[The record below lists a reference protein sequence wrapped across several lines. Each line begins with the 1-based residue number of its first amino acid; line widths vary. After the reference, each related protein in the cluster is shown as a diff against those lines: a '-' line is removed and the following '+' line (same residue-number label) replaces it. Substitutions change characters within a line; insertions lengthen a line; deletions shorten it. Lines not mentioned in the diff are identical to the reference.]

1 MHFLF
6 FLHLA
11 LMIKYILLF
20 LLISPAVTAQQNSA
34 NSNIVT
40 IDQAVKKIK
49 ADSTLRRVPGSDAAS
64 RPRQVIF
71 PQDQAVSWFKKDS
84 LVRFHAG
91 RLHPSLTGFSRDY
104 YFQHGKLIYLAEEI
118 SNSSRMGSCGTIT
131 VHYEYY
137 LKDEKVIFLRRGHQQ
152 GFFETCYRDMG
163 PKDGRKI
170 VELFQTDRML
180 FE

>member
-1 MHFLF
+1 
-6 FLHLA
+6 
-11 LMIKYILLF
+11 MIKYLLLF
-20 LLISPAVTAQQNSA
+20 LFIAPAANTQQNST
-34 NSNIVT
+34 NPNLIK

-49 ADSTLRRVPGSDAAS
+49 ADSTLRRVSVSDSAS

-71 PQDQAVSWFKKDS
+71 PQNQAVSWFKKDS
-84 LVRFHAG
+84 LIRFHVG
-91 RLHPSLTGFSRDY
+91 RFHPSLSGFSRDY

-137 LKDEKVIFLRRGHQQ
+137 LKDEKVVFLRRGHQQ
-152 GFFETCYRDMG
+152 EFFETCYRDMG